1 MDDFEVNTNY
11 EKRNR
16 SLKYLVI
23 ALLVAISVL
32 GCVLIFF
39 AVASYT
45 NAKQPE
51 KELNSALLTS
61 PSFEVTENTS
71 LADLYENVSASVV
84 TIFGKSGSS
93 QFPFGSSSDNIGS
106 GFIVTEAG
114 HIVTNYHVI
123 SGISKITVELNN
135 GNKYSA
141 NVINYNSSLDIA
153 VIKINPNETLSVAY
167 IGDATSARTGDWVF
181 AIGTPYSEELYGTIT
196 RGIISYSGRTLA
208 GSKAKYIQIDAAIN
222 PGNSGGP
229 LFNLAGEVIGI
240 NTSKITQTTID
251 NIGFAIS
258 SQTFKP
264 IVEQILGT
272 PATIKL
278 GIGIGGIAVSDTNYA
293 DTLCDGVIVM
303 SVTTDGPADLAG
315 IQMYDIIVKIDGTD
329 IKNVDEI
336 KDVINKHNEG
346 DTVDIV
352 VLRDSTDNEVTLS
365 LTIRNLE
372 FYE

>member
-1 MDDFEVNTNY
+1 MDDFEVKTYY

-23 ALLVAISVL
+23 ALLVAVSVL

-45 NAKQPE
+45 KQPE
-51 KELNSALLTS
+51 KEPSSALLTS

-93 QFPFGSSSDNIGS
+93 QFPFGTSSDSVGS

-123 SGISKITVELNN
+123 SGISKITVKLNN
-135 GNKYSA
+135 GNTYSA

-153 VIKINPNETLSVAY
+153 VIKITPKETLSVAC
-167 IGDATSARTGDWVF
+167 IGDASSARTGDWVF

-196 RGIISYSGRTLA
+196 RGIISYSGRTLT

-240 NTSKITQTTID
+240 NTSKITQTTVD

-264 IVEQILGT
+264 VVEKILGT
-272 PATIKL
+272 TATIKL
-278 GIGIGGIAVSDTNYA
+278 GIGISGIAVSDTNYA

-315 IQMYDIIVKIDGTD
+315 IQMYDIIVKIDGKSV
-329 IKNVDEI
+329 KNVDEI
-336 KDVINKHNEG
+336 KDVINDHNEG

-365 LTIRNLE
+365 LTIRSLE